1 MKLKLNRI
9 VNLLLLLMAVLSTL
23 SLLTES
29 IGSTARGNVAA
40 WTAAVCLCV
49 WVAASFRRGI
59 LLGMPAAG
67 LLLYAAYRR
76 FGEDLAGQL
85 GDLLDQIGG
94 AYYTQIYA
102 PGSEFLYDRATED
115 QTMVLLLVGFLLAA
129 FLASA
134 LTLRSGRIFITLLG
148 TLPILGFCIAVN
160 AAPSAFPT
168 VCITAF
174 WALLLISGDRWEPDS
189 TSGRAVIL
197 SVLPVALV
205 LLALLALRPPA
216 SYSYTEKD
224 LAMSRS
230 VDEFLSRIADTFS
243 TRQEQLVPSFAETL
257 PVTAESSEEAGMT
270 ALPAFALSWQQED
283 TLALTEPYDRLSA
296 ALPVFRYT
304 AERDGR
310 LYFRTRSYGDYTGSG
325 WSPAEEPPGMSSLNF
340 TAEAAAEG
348 HSAAYSLR
356 LEMLTACDDL
366 PLPYFT
372 VREEAGDSGAQSA
385 ASGTLTLR
393 CYAAS
398 FAELSLPRGLRA
410 QEEAYR
416 VYAQEV
422 YTRLPEETRE
432 AVLAFCAL
440 RGLTADDPA
449 LIETI
454 AETVRSHVSYDL
466 DAVYPDG
473 DVVSYFLTRAD
484 GGYCIH
490 YASAAAAICRALGI
504 PARVTVGFV
513 SEARA
518 GAAVTVS
525 GADAHAWVEI
535 YREGLGWLPL
545 EVTGQSAS
553 AASETGESTAESPE
567 TETQAQMQSEAD
579 VPTASPSPPPA
590 PTPGAQTLPV
600 GWVEEAEAPSS
611 LPSWAILLIAAA
623 IFAALFFLRYALLRR
638 VMKRRISQADN
649 GKAVI
654 AMYRSAKKA
663 VGSENAIPDTLRMA
677 AEKAVFSRRGV
688 TAEERAAAG
697 DALDA
702 LLREQLQSRSPF
714 GAFVFRYW
722 QGLA

>member
-1 MKLKLNRI
+1 
-9 VNLLLLLMAVLSTL
+9 
-23 SLLTES
+23 
-29 IGSTARGNVAA
+29 
-40 WTAAVCLCV
+40 
-49 WVAASFRRGI
+49 
-59 LLGMPAAG
+59 
-67 LLLYAAYRR
+67 
-76 FGEDLAGQL
+76 
-85 GDLLDQIGG
+85 
-94 AYYTQIYA
+94 
-102 PGSEFLYDRATED
+102 
-115 QTMVLLLVGFLLAA
+115 
-129 FLASA
+129 
-134 LTLRSGRIFITLLG
+134 
-148 TLPILGFCIAVN
+148 
-160 AAPSAFPT
+160 
-168 VCITAF
+168 
-174 WALLLISGDRWEPDS
+174 
-189 TSGRAVIL
+189 
-197 SVLPVALV
+197 
-205 LLALLALRPPA
+205 
-216 SYSYTEKD
+216 
-224 LAMSRS
+224 
-230 VDEFLSRIADTFS
+230 
-243 TRQEQLVPSFAETL
+243 
-257 PVTAESSEEAGMT
+257 
-270 ALPAFALSWQQED
+270 
-283 TLALTEPYDRLSA
+283 
-296 ALPVFRYT
+296 
-304 AERDGR
+304 
-310 LYFRTRSYGDYTGSG
+310 
-325 WSPAEEPPGMSSLNF
+325 MSSLNF

-372 VREEAGDSGAQSA
+372 VWEEAGDSGAQSA

-422 YTRLPEETRE
+422 YTKLPEETRE

-518 GAAVTVS
+518 GDTVTVS

-567 TETQAQMQSEAD
+567 AETQTQSEAD
-579 VPTASPSPPPA
+579 VPTASPSPPPN

-702 LLREQLQSRSPF
+702 LLREQLQTRSPF